1 MKKSEVA
8 AARLLVKLAEHDG
21 IILADHIIAASKIP
35 LDSPLL
41 ENNRPSATDEQWPS
55 QKKRIT

>member
-41 ENNRPSATDEQWPS
+41 EGNQSSDTN
-55 QKKRIT
+55 K